1 MNISYKIAETKI
13 ALLFM
18 ACDESKKDKPD
29 FKRHARLMRLRERF
43 AKLEEAAVKVE
54 KEFRALVIE

>member
-13 ALLFM
+13 AVLGV

-29 FKRHARLMRLRERF
+29 AKRHARLMRLRARL
-43 AKLEEAAVKVE
+43 AKLEEEATKAE
-54 KEFRALVIE
+54 RELRSLDIE

>member
-13 ALLFM
+13 AVLGV

-29 FKRHARLMRLRERF
+29 AKRHARLMRLRARL
-43 AKLEEAAVKVE
+43 AKLENEAAKVE
-54 KEFRALVIE
+54 KELRSLDIE